1 MALGGTCLLP
11 HRHPLLMYWQG
22 EMNGEKQQLG
32 KVSAP
37 LCKHHHTARF
47 MTHFI
52 CQFYIRLQF
61 FDAICVIIWQMINSP
76 TTANSSGN
84 VLREHLGRFVEKEKA
99 DCGLLI
105 MLEYLFCAWEM
116 FWNTLVCIEWAVLN
130 LKKFTEIHLFE
141 VYHLSSQSQGN
152 VMKRYEYACVCRS
165 RYD

>member
-1 MALGGTCLLP
+1 MALWGTCLLL
-11 HRHPLLMYWQG
+11 HRHPLLICWQG

-37 LCKHHHTARF
+37 LCKHHHTVGF

-99 DCGLLI
+99 DCWLLI
-105 MLEYLFCAWEM
+105 MLEYLLCAWEK
-116 FWNTLVCIEWAVLN
+116 FWNTLVCIEWAILN
-130 LKKFTEIHLFE
+130 LKKFTEIHLIWGVSFK
-141 VYHLSSQSQGN
+141 QPSQGSK
-152 VMKRYEYACVCRS
+152 VKEM
-165 RYD
+165 